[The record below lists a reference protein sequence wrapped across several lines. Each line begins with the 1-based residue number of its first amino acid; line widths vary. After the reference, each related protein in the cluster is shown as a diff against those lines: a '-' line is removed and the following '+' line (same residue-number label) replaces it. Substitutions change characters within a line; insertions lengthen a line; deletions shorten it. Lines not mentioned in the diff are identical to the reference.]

1 MNFFVIFLLVVKF
14 NVNTPCYHLPILPIS
29 LSSEKIFTLM
39 NSLVTIVKRFPF
51 REKITSNLSFYT
63 LRLSVVTGVQV
74 HDEVLLGLL
83 LYILQFWSLV

>member
-1 MNFFVIFLLVVKF
+1 MNFFVIFLLVVRF
-14 NVNTPCYHLPILPIS
+14 NVNTLCYHLPILPIS
-29 LSSEKIFTLM
+29 LNSEKIFALM

-51 REKITSNLSFYT
+51 REKVTSNLSFHT
-63 LRLSVVTGVQV
+63 LKLSVVTAVQV

>member
-1 MNFFVIFLLVVKF
+1 MNFFVIFLLVVRF

-51 REKITSNLSFYT
+51 RET
-63 LRLSVVTGVQV
+63 LKLSVVTGVQV